1 MITSTASEAADVEEQ
16 LREALRTNAVK
27 IMDLFIE
34 WDTDGDHK
42 VSKQEFRKAMAA
54 IGFTHSR
61 PHIDSVFAS
70 LDDDGS
76 GFIGAGEFARFM
88 KRGEDWESSGWKR
101 GARKIKAVGA
111 MRGKT

>member
-1 MITSTASEAADVEEQ
+1 MDDDNSGRVLYPEFVDLIRNELKVTKRELPEAELQ
-16 LREALRTNAVK
+16 AVWK
-27 IMDLFIE
+27 
-34 WDTDGDHK
+34 
-42 VSKQEFRKAMAA
+42 
-54 IGFTHSR
+54 
-61 PHIDSVFAS
+61 S